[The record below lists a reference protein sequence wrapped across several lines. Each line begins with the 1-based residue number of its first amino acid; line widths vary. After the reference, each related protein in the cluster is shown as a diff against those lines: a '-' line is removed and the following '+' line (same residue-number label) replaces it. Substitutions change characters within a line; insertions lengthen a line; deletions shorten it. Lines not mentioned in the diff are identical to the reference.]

1 MVRSSATPDIFNAI
15 ADSRRREILDM
26 LVGGEMPVGAIVDDL
41 EISQPQVSK
50 HLQVLSQVGL
60 VQCRAVGRRRLYR
73 LNPAYLRPLHDWV
86 AKYELMLNER
96 LDRLDNYLIEI
107 QRPDQKASNEE
118 QGES

>member
-1 MVRSSATPDIFNAI
+1 MVRSPAPPDIFNAI
-15 ADSRRREILDM
+15 ADTHRRDILDM

-41 EISQPQVSK
+41 EISQPRGSK
-50 HLQVLSQVGL
+50 PLRVLSQVGL

-73 LNPAYLRPLHDWV
+73 LNPACLSPLHEWG

-107 QRPDQKASNEE
+107 QRPEHIASNEAE
-118 QGES
+118 G